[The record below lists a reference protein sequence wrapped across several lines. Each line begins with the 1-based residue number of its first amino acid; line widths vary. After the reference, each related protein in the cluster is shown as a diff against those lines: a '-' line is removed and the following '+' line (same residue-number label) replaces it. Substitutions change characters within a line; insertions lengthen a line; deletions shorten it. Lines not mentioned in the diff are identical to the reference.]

1 MKKSA
6 AAVTTEKKTT
16 AAPAKKRSTSSG
28 KAKTATKATGKAA
41 APAPATAQ
49 LALMKRLP
57 NLPSKQQAKK
67 VAILSLGAVLASAL
81 VLLLGWLLITVEFN
95 IHFND
100 SQTITRR
107 AFTII
112 EWATGKS
119 EAAE

>member
-6 AAVTTEKKTT
+6 AAATEKKTT
-16 AAPAKKRSTSSG
+16 AAPAKKRSTGSA
-28 KAKTATKATGKAA
+28 KAKTATKSTAKAA
-41 APAPATAQ
+41 PVSSVMAK
-49 LALMKRLP
+49 LALPKRLP

-81 VLLLGWLLITVEFN
+81 IALLSWLLITVEFD
-95 IHFND
+95 IRFND